1 MRVSPFYFCNASAT
15 AIRSSYSNIT
25 FKSHAILQCHICSGG
40 VENDSFKP
48 SRNAALDLGIEVK
61 MGGKGRSI
69 HIVECQNL
77 PIQASGDTLKA
88 LVSVSYANTHS
99 IFCEGWSS
107 AFFHQ
112 TRLHFFSMRDAVAA
126 S

>member
-1 MRVSPFYFCNASAT
+1 M
-15 AIRSSYSNIT
+15 
-25 FKSHAILQCHICSGG
+25 
-40 VENDSFKP
+40 ENNP
-48 SRNAALDLGIEVK
+48 LEPCRNAALDLGIEVK
-61 MGGKGRSI
+61 MGGKGRSV

-77 PIQASGDTLKA
+77 PVQASGHTLKA

-99 IFCEGWSS
+99 IFCEGWSP

-112 TRLHFFSMRDAVAA
+112 LRLHFFSMRDAAAA